1 MQARQQKL
9 IESYQRVKVFLEANP
24 ASGTP
29 GFAEAKAGLD
39 AVVAQLTDHSTAQ
52 VSGRL
57 LTKAE
62 RQRVTALMKRLKEQ
76 HMRPIATIA
85 KAASDSIPGLI
96 EELKMPRHALG
107 ALRLVAAA
115 RAMRGSA
122 ATYAETFV
130 RAGRPQDFLER
141 FDAAIVAVQD
151 ALGGH
156 ARTVGRRVGANAG
169 LTQQLQRGRLA
180 LDVLDPIV
188 KMAFEGNEVVLA
200 QWRAAKRVRGVP
212 GVSGTGAGDEPAP
225 AITPS
230 ATQPTAA

>member
-76 HMRPIATIA
+76 HMRPIASIA
-85 KAASDSIPGLI
+85 KAENSIPGLI

-156 ARTVGRRVGANAG
+156 ARNVGRKIGANAG
-169 LTQQLQRGRLA
+169 LSQQLQRGRLA
-180 LDVLDPIV
+180 VDILDPIV
-188 KMAFEGNEVVLA
+188 RMAFEGNEVVLA